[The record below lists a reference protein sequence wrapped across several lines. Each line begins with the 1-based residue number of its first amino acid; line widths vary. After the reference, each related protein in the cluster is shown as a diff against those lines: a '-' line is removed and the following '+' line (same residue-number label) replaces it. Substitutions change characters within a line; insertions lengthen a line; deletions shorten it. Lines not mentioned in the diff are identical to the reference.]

1 MAPDTKFLYLQPAI
15 TVSSGAH
22 EGRYVGKTKTRSMLL
37 GAAENSKKE
46 ETNPNPN
53 SNPKPKSTRFVSSD
67 VLLNLHS
74 STIKHVTM
82 WVLLKWRWE
91 TGSYLRGHYRYI
103 T

>member
-1 MAPDTKFLYLQPAI
+1 MQNSSTYNPRLQFLQKRTKADMQ
-15 TVSSGAH
+15 
-22 EGRYVGKTKTRSMLL
+22 EKTKTRSMLL
-37 GAAENSKKE
+37 GAAENTKKE
-46 ETNPNPN
+46 ETNPNPK
-53 SNPKPKSTRFVSSD
+53 PKPTRFVSSD
-67 VLLNLHS
+67 VMLNLHS

>member
-1 MAPDTKFLYLQPAI
+1 
-15 TVSSGAH
+15 
-22 EGRYVGKTKTRSMLL
+22 MLL

-53 SNPKPKSTRFVSSD
+53 SNPKPKATRFVSSD